1 MSKIPKAPASEQ
13 TAANAGHRGRP
24 RSAVAQASVSARGGA
39 SRQTPAM
46 DKPGKKK
53 AAKKKAKAPSAK
65 ALAEADLARRIADPL
80 FPARAL
86 DGLESLHFPS
96 GAMRLGFA
104 VKVMG
109 QPGLKSNDTRRWQQN
124 PHLRVSLGYL
134 AEIFAYLRKHRI
146 HMYRMGSDLAPYATH
161 PTMPQFH
168 SMVRDSAADLATL
181 GRLAREADIRL
192 SFHPSQFI
200 VLNSENDELTRK
212 SMWDLDSQAEILDRM
227 EAGPE
232 AILVVHVGGAYG
244 DRASGCERWIRNW
257 SRLSEPVQRRLVLE
271 NDDIRF
277 SSADVLKIHE
287 GTGVKCVFDYQ
298 HHWCFNPEG
307 LPLLE
312 TLQRFAATW
321 PAGVRP
327 KTHYSCARTEM
338 RELKRRN
345 RKTGKL
351 EIVLQPPIWTG
362 HADYNNPFETIP
374 FLRSIAGID
383 TDVMLESKAKDLSLI
398 RLRNDIARFAPDLAP
413 RYGITAAEAAEDVPE
428 LVEAEDGNAADENV
442 DVLA

>member
-1 MSKIPKAPASEQ
+1 MSETPKAPASEQ
-13 TAANAGHRGRP
+13 TFEKAKHRVRRQSVDNPAARPADAETAAPSPAGK
-24 RSAVAQASVSARGGA
+24 
-39 SRQTPAM
+39 
-46 DKPGKKK
+46 KPLKKK

-65 ALAEADLARRIADPL
+65 AVAEADLARRLEDPL

-86 DGLESLHFPS
+86 EGLDPLRFPPE
-96 GAMRLGFA
+96 AMRLGFA

-181 GRLAREADIRL
+181 GRLARESDIRL

-200 VLNSENDELTRK
+200 VLNSENDDLTRK
-212 SMWDLDSQAEILDRM
+212 SIADLDSQAEILDRM

-277 SSADVLKIHE
+277 SAADVLKIHE
-287 GTGVKCVFDYQ
+287 STGVKCVFDYQ
-298 HHWCFNPEG
+298 HHWCFNPED
-307 LPLLE
+307 LALVE
-312 TLQRFAATW
+312 TLQRFTATW

-327 KTHYSCARTEM
+327 KTHFSCARTEM

-345 RKTGKL
+345 RKTGKPEL
-351 EIVLQPPIWTG
+351 VLQPPIWTG

-374 FLRSIAGID
+374 FLRSIAHID
-383 TDVMLESKAKDLSLI
+383 TDIMLESKAKDLSLI

-413 RYGITAAEAAEDVPE
+413 RYGIDISRPVEDVTE
-428 LVEAEDGNAADENV
+428 IVEADDAALELEASLV
-442 DVLA
+442 